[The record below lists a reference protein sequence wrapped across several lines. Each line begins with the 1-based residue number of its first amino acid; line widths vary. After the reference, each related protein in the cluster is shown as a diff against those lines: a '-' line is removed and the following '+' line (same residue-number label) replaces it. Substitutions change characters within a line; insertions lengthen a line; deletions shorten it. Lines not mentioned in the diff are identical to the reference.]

1 MIKLSLEVQILRK
14 PTFILLIVAV
24 VMSLSFLLFAIFFSQ
39 RILTDLFF
47 KKIEVNPY
55 CLLVVGTDAVIERT
69 VRTDVIMVVIIDHE
83 KGNVLLTN
91 IPRDLLIGDGKINA
105 KYEKT
110 GISGL
115 KDTVSDLLN
124 LEIHGYAVI
133 DYDVFKFLGDSLGPI
148 EIQIQEPMK
157 YVDSVQNLN
166 IDFQPGTYLM
176 NGEQLLAYIRYRR
189 GSMGD
194 ISRIERQKEVLLKLI
209 DRARTLDLAKMVS
222 IFSHVYRNVTTD
234 VGMGEMAYLFSRLK
248 KKMNMSFLS
257 FPYKLDS
264 DGNVI
269 IDSQKLES
277 YRNSII
283 TQNLSEDVKIPK
295 ILIINCSTNKTRGFL
310 VRLEELWNSKVG
322 FLPHQIVWE
331 DIGVNYSKNTV
342 FVLNKAMKT
351 EIAKV
356 VEAVYPEITF
366 DVKIISLTSGMD
378 EYLGIIKKMSDSRIY
393 PSFPF
398 DALVV
403 VVR

>member
-1 MIKLSLEVQILRK
+1 
-14 PTFILLIVAV
+14 
-24 VMSLSFLLFAIFFSQ
+24 
-39 RILTDLFF
+39 
-47 KKIEVNPY
+47 
-55 CLLVVGTDAVIERT
+55 
-69 VRTDVIMVVIIDHE
+69 
-83 KGNVLLTN
+83 
-91 IPRDLLIGDGKINA
+91 
-105 KYEKT
+105 
-110 GISGL
+110 
-115 KDTVSDLLN
+115 
-124 LEIHGYAVI
+124 
-133 DYDVFKFLGDSLGPI
+133 
-148 EIQIQEPMK
+148 
-157 YVDSVQNLN
+157 
-166 IDFQPGTYLM
+166 
-176 NGEQLLAYIRYRR
+176 
-189 GSMGD
+189 
-194 ISRIERQKEVLLKLI
+194 
-209 DRARTLDLAKMVS
+209 
-222 IFSHVYRNVTTD
+222 
-234 VGMGEMAYLFSRLK
+234 
-248 KKMNMSFLS
+248 MNMSFLS

-351 EIAKV
+351 EITKV